1 MSHTTQAPRHMS
13 GLRNARY
20 GEVLLIT
27 PDKDGSLRAAVYNTL
42 GLNDCPPEWWN
53 ALNPLALAEEFDV
66 PAVILNGPRF
76 WVVDEI
82 TAYEVGGTETF
93 DGLEARLVA
102 QLRVP
107 PGMDLTGATPRQY
120 YVDATVKRDTEYVLA
135 AGKPVHS
142 LLAPDGR
149 TYVMQ
154 TYAHIVDD
162 GQTLD
167 SLPTLGER
175 LRLPEGWRFR
185 VHVPELDVHVR
196 TVDGE
201 AHVVQDELE
210 NTYMLAAN

>member
-1 MSHTTQAPRHMS
+1 MSHTTQAPRHVS
-13 GLRNARY
+13 GLRDARY
-20 GEVLLIT
+20 GEVVLIT

-42 GLNDCPPEWWN
+42 GLNDCPPEWWD
-53 ALNPLALAEEFDV
+53 ALNPQALAEEFDV

-102 QLRVP
+102 QVP
-107 PGMDLTGATPRQY
+107 LPAGRDVSGPDKEY
-120 YVDATVKRDTEYVLA
+120 YADIVVRRDTEYVFA
-135 AGKPVHS
+135 AGKPVYS
-142 LLAPDGR
+142 LLAPDGK

-162 GQTLD
+162 
-167 SLPTLGER
+167 SLTMASLSALGER

-185 VHVPELDVHVR
+185 VHEPDEDLHVR

-201 AHVVQDELE
+201 AHVVQDDLE
-210 NTYMLAAN
+210 NTYMLVVD